1 LSPISVIS
9 EISVFTEIIELGER
23 AVKGFRQDREP
34 LRFFDPL
41 GLPGQGP
48 LTIINQT
55 SSGLYTLPLR
65 GKTNGP
71 GEAWQAKSGMLSAD
85 LIVLNANIYTVSS
98 GHAQALAVRDGK
110 ILAVG
115 STAELRKL
123 AGPRT
128 KIEDLGGKTVLPGFI
143 DAHMHLVSVGL
154 RESGY
159 YLDLSQARSLEET
172 LALVRA
178 RVQQTEKDQ
187 WVLGRGWDESRW
199 PEHRYITKADL
210 DRIAPEHPVV
220 LVRVCGHILCANSVA
235 LKKISVTPR
244 AGEFDE
250 PSGLLREETAW
261 AFLQQLQPSD
271 DQIREAIG
279 AGVKLAHKLGVTAI
293 HDIAKPDHIR
303 AYMALHQAHRLKLRV
318 RLNVEVQHLEHL
330 IALGLRTGFGDELL
344 KLGAIKFFADGSLG
358 ARNAA
363 LREPYQTSP
372 PAPPLKGEGS
382 LPSPSRGGAGGGVS
396 PLGKLNYEQSELN
409 RLVKRAHDHG
419 FQVMIHAIGDRAIDA
434 ALEALSHA
442 GATPERRHR
451 IEHAELLH
459 SEQIARMR
467 ELGIIAS
474 MQPNFLQWSGPGGLY
489 EARLGPERDAHI
501 DPHRKV
507 LDAGVA
513 LAFGSDGM
521 PFGPLYGIHWAVN
534 APHPDQRVSVAEA
547 IHAYTLGAAYAAF
560 EERSMGSLEPGKFA
574 DFIVLSRDPFQA
586 PTQINEIAIERTYLA
601 GERVF

>member
-1 LSPISVIS
+1 LSLLSVIS
-9 EISVFTEIIELGER
+9 EISVCTEIIELGER

-34 LRFFDPL
+34 LRFFDHL
-41 GLPGQGP
+41 GLLGQGP

-115 STAELRKL
+115 STDEIRKL

-178 RVQQTEKDQ
+178 RVQHTEKDQ

-271 DQIREAIG
+271 EQIREAIV

-293 HDIAKPDHIR
+293 HDIAKPAHIR
-303 AYMALHQAHRLKLRV
+303 AYMALHQAHQLKLRV
-318 RLNVEVQHLEHL
+318 RLNVEVHYLDQL

-409 RLVKRAHDHG
+409 HLVKRVHEHG

-434 ALEALSHA
+434 ALEALS

-459 SEQIARMR
+459 PEQIARMR

-489 EARLGPERDAHI
+489 EARLGPERDAQI

-534 APHPDQRVSVAEA
+534 APHPDQKVSVAEA

-586 PTQINEIAIERTYLA
+586 PTQINEVAIERTYLA

>member
-1 LSPISVIS
+1 MPYA
-9 EISVFTEIIELGER
+9 E
-23 AVKGFRQDREP
+23 
-34 LRFFDPL
+34 
-41 GLPGQGP
+41 
-48 LTIINQT
+48 
-55 SSGLYTLPLR
+55 
-65 GKTNGP
+65 
-71 GEAWQAKSGMLSAD
+71 
-85 LIVLNANIYTVSS
+85 LIVINANIYTVSS
-98 GHAQALAVRDGK
+98 GYAQALAVRDGK

-115 STAELRKL
+115 NTDEIRKL
-123 AGPRT
+123 AGPTT
-128 KIEDLGGKTVLPGFI
+128 KIEDLGGKTVLPGFV

-159 YLDLSQARSLEET
+159 YLDVSQARSLDET

-178 RVQQTEKDQ
+178 RVQQTEKDR

-199 PEHRYITKADL
+199 PERRFITKADL

-220 LVRVCGHILCANSVA
+220 LVRVCGHILCANSLA
-235 LKKISVTPR
+235 LRKISVKPR

-271 DQIREAIG
+271 EQIREAIL
-279 AGVKLAHKLGVTAI
+279 AGVQLAHKLGVTAI
-293 HDIAKPDHIR
+293 HDIAKPEHIR
-303 AYMALHQAHRLKLRV
+303 AYTALHQARQLRLRV

-330 IALGLRTGFGDELL
+330 IALGLRTGFRDECV

-363 LREPYQTSP
+363 LRRTYHDAESV
-372 PAPPLKGEGS
+372 G
-382 LPSPSRGGAGGGVS
+382 R
-396 PLGKLNYEQSELN
+396 LNYEQDELN

-434 ALEALSHA
+434 ALEALSSA

-459 SEQIARMR
+459 PEQIARMS
-467 ELGIIAS
+467 ELGVIAS

-489 EARLGPERDAHI
+489 EARLGPERDAQI

-521 PFGPLYGIHWAVN
+521 PFGPLYGIHWAVH
-534 APHPDQRVSVAEA
+534 APHPNQRVSVAEA
-547 IHAYTLGAAYAAF
+547 IHAYTLGAAYAGF
-560 EERSMGSLEPGKFA
+560 EEHLLGSLEPGKFA
-574 DFIVLSRDPFQA
+574 DFIVLSRDPA
-586 PTQINEIAIERTYLA
+586 HASAEINKITVERTYLA

>member
-115 STAELRKL
+115 STDEIRKL

-128 KIEDLGGKTVLPGFI
+128 QIEDLGGKTVLPGFI

-178 RVQQTEKDQ
+178 RVQHTERDQ

-271 DQIREAIG
+271 DQIREAIV

-293 HDIAKPDHIR
+293 HDIAKPAHIR
-303 AYMALHQAHRLKLRV
+303 TYMALHQAHQLKLRV
-318 RLNVEVQHLEHL
+318 RLNIEVHYLDQL

-434 ALEALSHA
+434 ALEALS

>member
-115 STAELRKL
+115 STAEIRKL

-128 KIEDLGGKTVLPGFI
+128 QIEDLGGKTVLPGFI

-178 RVQQTEKDQ
+178 RVQHTERDQ

-271 DQIREAIG
+271 DQIREAIV

-293 HDIAKPDHIR
+293 HDIAKPAHIR
-303 AYMALHQAHRLKLRV
+303 AYMALHQAHQLKLRV
-318 RLNVEVQHLEHL
+318 RLNIEVHYLDQLT
-330 IALGLRTGFGDELL
+330 ALGLRTGFGDELL

-363 LREPYQTSP
+363 LREPYQTPSGLFAFAGQW
-372 PAPPLKGEGS
+372 PAKMNGPGE
-382 LPSPSRGGAGGGVS
+382 AW
-396 PLGKLNYEQSELN
+396 GKLNYEQSELN

-434 ALEALSHA
+434 ALEALSSA
-442 GATPERRHR
+442 GTTPERRHR

-489 EARLGPERDAHI
+489 EARLGPERDAQI